1 MSFGL
6 KFVQCDCYVLHSVYL
21 FSYFPFSLPA
31 VELKFLHHCDTCLT
45 PEPAQ
50 TTTVQILNH
59 WRLHCQTTLCT
70 FLSSKLKYN
79 KIVLYTPNILM
90 SHYFLLF
97 SIVFLF
103 FYLCVRKRSFLFT
116 YPSSNLFKTL
126 KSPKTTPKKLP
137 FHCFLKLFNI
147 G

>member
-97 SIVFLF
+97 SIVFFIF
-103 FYLCVRKRSFLFT
+103 FIFVSGSGHSFSHIPAVTF
-116 YPSSNLFKTL
+116 SRHL
-126 KSPKTTPKKLP
+126 KVQKPPQKNFP
-137 FHCFLKLFNI
+137 FIVF
-147 G
+147 